1 MRQRTRHTQVAATGR
16 PPNPETPRTRR
27 SQQEIRVR
35 TWDRWLGSTVYERH
49 ILRSDLG
56 YLAFDL
62 RREPFV
68 RQLAASAS
76 GNPTRANAPL
86 PYVVILNRRYEC
98 KYVYPLC
105 VNGTDDDHG
114 WIGVGAVRGP
124 PTRRAVKTES
134 EVGRTSPVM
143 PRRCS
148 NNCLMWICSATV
160 GGSDDVLGLP
170 EKKTL
175 DRWLRWEKVT
185 IEYSA
190 GDWWSRRHHNA
201 GYGRPE

>member
-27 SQQEIRVR
+27 SQQ
-35 TWDRWLGSTVYERH
+35 G
-49 ILRSDLG
+49 
-56 YLAFDL
+56 
-62 RREPFV
+62 
-68 RQLAASAS
+68 
-76 GNPTRANAPL
+76 
-86 PYVVILNRRYEC
+86 
-98 KYVYPLC
+98 
-105 VNGTDDDHG
+105 
-114 WIGVGAVRGP
+114 
-124 PTRRAVKTES
+124 AVKTES

-148 NNCLMWICSATV
+148 NTCLMCICSATV

-185 IEYSA
+185 TENSA
-190 GDWWSRRHHNA
+190 GDWWSRRHRNA
-201 GYGRPE
+201 GAWSTRVRLWMDRLVACCARICIEDGPSEDVNTVGYVWSEQFGERCRDTARVGAQIDANELCFQCTHLDMLFPGPVRLKS